1 MGGDFSFINK
11 IYHPGYKATE
21 VTRGIE
27 HNLEEDKAVVSS
39 IVKAIII

>member
-1 MGGDFSFINK
+1 MKFIIQITN
-11 IYHPGYKATE
+11 A
-21 VTRGIE
+21 VVSSGIE